1 MAQGAVAVCARY
13 NARVA
18 HVETIGTLYND
29 SQDVG
34 GGSGLLVGDSF
45 VLTNNHVIPREQ
57 DYRTL
62 IIYVRLKSRLQAPRS
77 VRAIQRDPERD
88 LTLLE
93 LSEPVNDA
101 GGARCPMPVIKDAQ
115 QVPMGSSVFILG
127 YPLNQD
133 LSVSGGLISNHEG
146 GKGRWQ
152 TDTLINPG
160 NSGGPAFDTRGALVG
175 VAVGGITKWTFG
187 GEERVVSGVNFIIPT
202 SVILDSPLFATIS
215 GLPSTRRCW
224 TDSDADLSA
233 ADAIAGFAA
242 PDRIS
247 RAYFVS
253 KTKDDHPIAFKPHSQ
268 SYERSFQAEPGYK
281 ITRCTWSGSSENHH
295 SDLACNVQPSSAS
308 VLFSFRLT
316 SGPAIDPWRGWL
328 AGTITLE
335 QERIP

>member
-1 MAQGAVAVCARY
+1 MSVSARY

-18 HVETIGTLYND
+18 HVETLGTLYNG
-29 SQDVG
+29 SQDG
-34 GGSGLLVGDSF
+34 GSGSGLLVGDSF

-57 DYRTL
+57 NYRTL
-62 IIYVRLKSRLQAPRS
+62 NISVRLKSRLQAPRS

-88 LTLLE
+88 LALLE

-101 GGARCPMPVIKDAQ
+101 GGTRCPMQVIKDAE
-115 QVPMGSSVFILG
+115 QVPMGSYVFILG
-127 YPLNQD
+127 YPLNQN
-133 LSVSGGLISNHEG
+133 LSISGGLISNHDG

-160 NSGGPAFDTRGALVG
+160 NSGGPAFDARGALVG

-187 GEERVVSGVNFIIPT
+187 SEEHVVSGVNFIIPT
-202 SVILDSPLFATIS
+202 SVILESPLFATIS
-215 GLPSTRRCW
+215 GMPSTQRCW
-224 TDSDADLSA
+224 ADFDAGVTTAL
-233 ADAIAGFAA
+233 ADFAA
-242 PDRIS
+242 PDSIS

-253 KTKDDHPIAFKPHSQ
+253 ETKDDHPVVLDPHSRTYQ
-268 SYERSFQAEPGYK
+268 RSFQAEPGYR

-295 SDLACNVQPSSAS
+295 SDLVCNIQPSSAS
-308 VLFSFRLT
+308 ALFSFRLT
-316 SGPAIDPWRGWL
+316 SGPAIDKWRGWL